1 MQDASIVVPL
11 QFFGLGDN
19 IFTANL
25 MQKFADNGYNVIYP
39 VMAQNVDAL
48 QFAYPQFTWV
58 DYTKQLIDYDNK
70 TDHVEGDYRF
80 LPIRFAN
87 EILKQPY
94 STCMG
99 AKYSLYGFGY
109 NDWRNTMYQR
119 DMKKELF
126 LFNNTRDLMHGRE
139 YNLISRYYGSNSQFK
154 ADIKVNNG
162 LPNIELTSLAGY
174 SLFDWS
180 YIIENAT
187 EIHAVSSSIFYL
199 LELLTLKAQSV
210 HLYGRAAIEPKKWK
224 QNIEYLCTK
233 PYIFHD

>member
-1 MQDASIVVPL
+1 MKVIPL
-11 QFFGLGDN
+11 QRFGLGDN

-25 MQKFADNGYNVIYP
+25 MSKFADAGYQVIYP
-39 VMAQNVDAL
+39 VLPANVDAL
-48 QFAYPQFTWV
+48 NKAYPQFQWV
-58 DYTKQLIDYDNK
+58 DYNSVSLDWNSRQDY
-70 TDHVEGDYRF
+70 EIGDTRY

-87 EILKQPY
+87 EILKVPY
-94 STCMG
+94 SQCMR
-99 AKYSLYGFGY
+99 AKFDMYGF
-109 NDWRNTMYQR
+109 NFQDWRNTMYQR

-199 LELLTLKAQSV
+199 LELLTLKAKEV
-210 HLYGRAAIEPKKWK
+210 HLYGRQAIEPKTWVD
-224 QNIEYLCTK
+224 NIEYLMTK
-233 PYIFHD
+233 NYILHR